1 MTARNQ
7 VIGIALAAAL
17 ATGAS
22 PAPALASPAFASA
35 GGDGPEEA
43 GGALASTTA
52 SGEALAAQDAD
63 VAAARER
70 AAAAQGG
77 LDAAEAAHAQAE
89 RDRDAAAARADA
101 AKGASQAAQAE
112 LAAAQADAAAAQ
124 AKADSA
130 KSGDAAKAVAGAQ
143 AAYDEATESQAATQA
158 AYEDASSAAETA
170 RAALKDGAFAF
181 FPAVGA
187 QYCVDEILEAE
198 TRLSGGYYN
207 PDAETIHNK
216 TARGDDADATST
228 ANMLASVKCMRE
240 CNELRAQEGVD
251 ELYVTLPNMAIAMWQ
266 VNWSLTEH
274 DHSAAWN
281 IGENLAWGTGREGT
295 PFISWYTHEKENY
308 ETNNGRE
315 TGHYKTIIDPDYET
329 TGYAIHASGE
339 WIGKR
344 CHSQVFNRPTTWTY
358 DDAPA
363 LWAYNDA
370 PRMTVDEY
378 EELLTGWVDEQN
390 AAVSAEEDALSAL
403 DAAKQNTAEA
413 QAALDAARD
422 AADVEKAQAQL
433 AEALSALA
441 AAQEKADAAGAEEK
455 AAADALAAADTADEE
470 RAVADA
476 QAELDAASA
485 ALERAEAPYSFTD
498 VDYSLYYGPTVAAA
512 AKDGLMSG
520 YSGSTNFGPED
531 VMTRG
536 QLATVL
542 WRAAC
547 PDEAA
552 AYDEAGAENET
563 GMGDVEG
570 GKYYTAAANW
580 AVSAG
585 VINGFE
591 VDGHREFRPYE
602 PVTME
607 QLACIMASMRGADV
621 DAQDASA
628 LGARYVDADS
638 ISAWARTSVAYGGDQ
653 GWFSGY
659 ENPDGTRE
667 LRPYEALSRGR
678 AATMLMNMGVK

>member
-1 MTARNQ
+1 MTARNK
-7 VIGIALAAAL
+7 VIGVALAAAL

-89 RDRDAAAARADA
+89 RDRDAAAARAGA

-124 AKADSA
+124 AKANSA
-130 KSGDAAKAVAGAQ
+130 ESDDAAKAAAGAQ
-143 AAYDEATESQAATQA
+143 AAYGEATESQAAAQT

-198 TRLSGGYYN
+198 TRLSGG
-207 PDAETIHNK
+207 PWTVDAETIHNK
-216 TARGDDADATST
+216 TVRGDDEDATST

-266 VNWSLTEH
+266 VNWSLTEKE
-274 DHSAAWN
+274 HSGAWDV
-281 IGENLAWGTGREGT
+281 GENLAWGTGREGT

-315 TGHYKTIIDPDYET
+315 TGHYKAIIDPGNKT
-329 TGYAIHASGE
+329 TGYAIHSSGE

-344 CHSQVFNRPTTWTY
+344 CHSQVFNSMTW
-358 DDAPA
+358 
-363 LWAYNDA
+363 LYNDA
-370 PRMTVDEY
+370 PTMTVDEY

-390 AAVSAEEDALSAL
+390 AAVAAEADALSAL
-403 DAAKQNTAEA
+403 DAAKQKTAEA

-441 AAQEKADAAGAEEK
+441 AAQKKADAAGAEEK

-485 ALERAEAPYSFTD
+485 ALEKAEAPYSFTD

-552 AYDEAGAENET
+552 AYDEAGAANET

-591 VDGHREFRPYE
+591 VDGHREFRPDE
-602 PVTME
+602 AVTME
-607 QLACIMASMRGADV
+607 QFACIMANLAGA
-621 DAQDASA
+621 AEGYDASG
-628 LGARYVDADS
+628 LGARYVDATS
-638 ISAWARTSVAYGGDQ
+638 ISTWAASSVAYDGDQ

-667 LRPYEALSRGR
+667 LKPYEALSRGR